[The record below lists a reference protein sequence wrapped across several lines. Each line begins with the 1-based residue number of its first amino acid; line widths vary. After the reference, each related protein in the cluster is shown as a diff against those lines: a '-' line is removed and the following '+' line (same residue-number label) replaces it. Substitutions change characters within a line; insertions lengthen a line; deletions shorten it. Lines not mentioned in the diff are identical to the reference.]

1 MSKIKVMSVTGNP
14 DLLHFKNLQLTERKK
29 TYEI

>member
-14 DLLHFKNLQLTERKK
+14 ELLHFKTLQMTERNK